1 MTLRR
6 YFALGAV
13 LLATIAAIV
22 GSTGA
27 ISLPIVGSAG
37 ATSSATT
44 GPTGKG
50 YWTVAR
56 DGGVFAFGGAAFH
69 GSTGSTHLNQPMVG
83 MAATPSGNGY
93 WLVAADGG
101 IFNGGDAGFYGSTGA
116 IHLNRPIVGMAS
128 TPSGH
133 GYWLVASDGGI
144 FNGGDAGFYGS
155 TGSLH
160 LNQPVIG
167 IAPTSDGRG
176 YWLVASDGGIFAFG
190 DAVFRGSMGGQHL
203 NSPVVGVAADRVTGG
218 YWLVASDGGVFAFGA
233 PFYGSTGSLRLNRP
247 VVGMSATGD
256 GGGYWFVASDGGIFS
271 FGDAGFYGSTGAI
284 HLNQPVVG
292 MAGTDGGLPP
302 APVNGGTPPTPPT
315 TIPPPPP
322 GTHKVLVIPEEN
334 ATRAGVATG
343 MPYLTSLGNQ
353 FGQATNYFAVI
364 HPSLGDYLAM
374 FAGQTHTQ
382 CPVGPL
388 CNPPP
393 PSVFGQ
399 TVAAHKPAKVYAEDM
414 PTNCGPMQVGLYVP
428 WHAPWPYFLDPTEQA
443 ACQQL
448 DVPSGTTAGGA
459 LLSDI
464 QSGNLP
470 VTGEFAPNLD
480 HDAHNAVAGGALPSA
495 DAFLQSWLPI
505 IMAGPDYT
513 RGDLTIIITFDED
526 DGTTGNNVTFV
537 AIDPRLSHKVVSLAS
552 THYSLARWLED
563 NAKVAHV
570 NNAVTAPNLKK
581 AFGI

>member
-6 YFALGAV
+6 YLALGAV

-22 GSTGA
+22 GSM
-27 ISLPIVGSAG
+27 G

-44 GPTGKG
+44 SPTGRG
-50 YWTVAR
+50 YWTVAS

-69 GSTGSTHLNQPMVG
+69 GSTGNMRLNQPMVG
-83 MAATPSGNGY
+83 MAATPSG
-93 WLVAADGG
+93 
-101 IFNGGDAGFYGSTGA
+101 
-116 IHLNRPIVGMAS
+116 R
-128 TPSGH
+128 

-144 FNGGDAGFYGS
+144 FTFGDAVFRGS
-155 TGSLH
+155 TGAIH
-160 LNQPVIG
+160 LNQPIVG
-167 IAPTSDGRG
+167 MASTPTGQG

-190 DAVFRGSMGGQHL
+190 DARFHGSTGSLHL
-203 NSPVVGVAADRVTGG
+203 NQPVVGMTPTSDGGG
-218 YWLVASDGGVFAFGA
+218 YWLVASDGGIFAFSDAVFRGSMGGHPLNSPVAGIAADRATGGYWLAASDGGIFAFGA
-233 PFYGSTGSLRLNRP
+233 PFYGSTGNLRLNRP
-247 VVGMSATGD
+247 VVGVSATGD

-292 MAGTDGGLPP
+292 MAGTDSGLPP
-302 APVNGGTPPTPPT
+302 G
-315 TIPPPPP
+315 PP

-334 ATRAGVATG
+334 ATRAGVAAG

-353 FGQATNYFAVI
+353 FGTATSYFAVI

-399 TVAAHKPAKVYAEDM
+399 TVAAGKTTKVYAESM
-414 PTNCGPMQVGLYVP
+414 PSNCGVMQVGVYVP
-428 WHAPWPYFLDPTEQA
+428 WHAPWPYFLDPTERA
-443 ACQQL
+443 ACNQF
-448 DVPSGTTAGGA
+448 DVPSGTTTGGA
-459 LLSDI
+459 LLSDV

-470 VTGEFAPNLD
+470 VTGEFAPDLT
-480 HDAHNAVAGGALPSA
+480 HDAHNAVPGGALPSA

-513 RGDLTIIITFDED
+513 RGDLTILITFDED
-526 DGTTGNNVTFV
+526 DGTTGNQVAFV
-537 AIDPRLSHKVVSLAS
+537 AIDPRLNHKVVTLAS

-563 NAKVAHV
+563 NAGVAHQF
-570 NNAVTAPNLKK
+570 NAVTAADLKA
-581 AFGI
+581 AFGL

>member
-1 MTLRR
+1 MMLRR
-6 YFALGAV
+6 YLALGAV
-13 LLATIAAIV
+13 LLATIAATV

-27 ISLPIVGSAG
+27 
-37 ATSSATT
+37 TSSTTT
-44 GPTGKG
+44 GPTDRG
-50 YWTVAR
+50 YWTVAS
-56 DGGVFAFGGAAFH
+56 DGGVFAFGSAAFH
-69 GSTGSTHLNQPMVG
+69 GSTGNMRLNQPMVG
-83 MAATPSGNGY
+83 MAATPSGSGY

-101 IFNGGDAGFYGSTGA
+101 IFSGGDAAFYGSTGA
-116 IHLNRPIVGMAS
+116 IHLNKPIVGMAS
-128 TPSGH
+128 TPTGH

-144 FNGGDAGFYGS
+144 FAFGDAQFHGS

-160 LNQPVIG
+160 LNRPVVG
-167 IAPTSDGRG
+167 MTPTSDGGG

-190 DAVFRGSMGGQHL
+190 DAVFHGSMGGQPL
-203 NSPVVGVAADRVTGG
+203 NSPVVGIAADRATGG

-233 PFYGSTGSLRLNRP
+233 PFYGSTGNLRLNRP
-247 VVGMSATGD
+247 VVGMSATSD
-256 GGGYWFVASDGGIFS
+256 GGGYWFVAADGGIFS
-271 FGDAGFYGSTGAI
+271 GGDAGFYGSTGAI

-292 MAGTDGGLPP
+292 MAGTEGG
-302 APVNGGTPPTPPT
+302 PVNGGTPPTPPTTPPPPTPTTT

-334 ATRAGVATG
+334 ATRAGVVAG
-343 MPYLTSLGNQ
+343 MPYLTSLGTQ

-374 FAGQTHTQ
+374 FAGQTHKQ
-382 CPVGPL
+382 CAVGPL

-399 TVAAHKPAKVYAEDM
+399 TVAAHKTAKVYAEDM
-414 PTNCGPMQVGLYVP
+414 PANCGPMQVGLYVP

-443 ACQQL
+443 ACHQL
-448 DVPSGTTAGGA
+448 DVPSGTTTSGA

-537 AIDPRLSHKVVSLAS
+537 AIDPRLSHKVVTLAS

-563 NAKVAHV
+563 NAKVAHQF
-570 NNAVTAPNLKK
+570 NAVTAADLKA
-581 AFGI
+581 AFGL